1 MKPSCLAGWFRLF
14 KEHEMGLFD
23 RFKKKE
29 EPSYDPTNISVRDL
43 DMGFVLDYDMKT
55 WVVKGVYDYDWGD
68 NFFTREYKID
78 SGEEQLF
85 LSVEDDDELEIT
97 ISKKVKV
104 RVIDEDIPEYIV
116 SHERPPKKLHYQ
128 GATYYQDKESPG
140 FFHDTSNKDEDAW
153 DEFISWD
160 YYDEDEKLYICIE
173 QWEEREFE
181 GSVGRVVEE
190 YEISNILPG
199 NK

>member
-85 LSVEDDDELEIT
+85 LSVEDDDELEIVFLRK
-97 ISKKVKV
+97 IQQ
-104 RVIDEDIPEYIV
+104 Y
-116 SHERPPKKLHYQ
+116 L
-128 GATYYQDKESPG
+128 
-140 FFHDTSNKDEDAW
+140 
-153 DEFISWD
+153 
-160 YYDEDEKLYICIE
+160 L
-173 QWEEREFE
+173 
-181 GSVGRVVEE
+181 
-190 YEISNILPG
+190 
-199 NK
+199 

>member
-1 MKPSCLAGWFRLF
+1 
-14 KEHEMGLFD
+14 MGIFD

-29 EPSYDPTNISVRDL
+29 EPTYDPANMSVRDL
-43 DMGFVLDYDMKT
+43 NLGAVLDFDMKS
-55 WVVKGVYDYDWGD
+55 WVVKSIYDYDWGD

-78 SGEEQLF
+78 NGEEQLF

-97 ISKKVKV
+97 ITKKVKI
-104 RVIDEDIPEYIV
+104 RVIDEDLPEYIV
-116 SHERPPKKLHYQ
+116 SHDRPPKKLNYQ
-128 GATYYQDKESPG
+128 GTTYYQDKESPG
-140 FFHDTSNKDEDAW
+140 FFHDTASKDEEAW

-181 GSVGRVVEE
+181 ASVGRVVKE

-199 NK
+199 TN